1 MSVKNHS
8 EKEQFQEILLELKRS
23 KEREAQLHKEN
34 QVILRGLSAI
44 SDAQTKEDIFNGLLN
59 VIKEFV
65 EFDNAIVVSSTDKDN
80 FSVLASTNPYF
91 DNLEWSYNDLFYR
104 ACHDETIV
112 LFQPHKTKAFLF
124 KNSDLQSLF
133 SSVAICG
140 LKSHSGYAV
149 IILACSRFGAYSTLE
164 KDKIERFMPLVE
176 RAVIDIDYKERLNA
190 MVSLKTKE
198 LFLSKER
205 FQDFA
210 ETVGDWFWETDPQF
224 NFTYLSDTKINNTS
238 IISQNLLS
246 LISND
251 FINSTIIESEKNLE
265 PFHEVEWNPDIFNN
279 KVWLSLSGKPF
290 FDEFGTFVGYRGT
303 AKDISARKKRIRD
316 IQTAKTEAEKANKAK
331 SQFLA
336 MMSHEIRTPLNS
348 ILGLVDV
355 FHSSLLSEEQLDWLN
370 QMESSSQLL
379 LTIISDVLDISRI
392 EAGTFVLNEQPIDLL
407 RSLNTSIN
415 FLNTRAKDKGIT
427 LTVTASQNIPKY
439 VFADATRLSQII
451 FNLVGNAI
459 KFTNHGHVAVK
470 IDKLPN
476 NSISISVTDSGIGIA
491 STTLEQLFK
500 PFVQADSSITRKY
513 GGTGLGLAIIK
524 RLVELMQGTIAV
536 ESRLNVGSTFK
547 ITLPLKE
554 ISNLPKQLNNEAKEL
569 VNQRSLN
576 ILLAEDNK
584 ANQAVLQILLEKQGH
599 HVSIVSN
606 GEEAISIFKYQTNC
620 HFFDVVLMD
629 VSMPV
634 KDGISATTELRK
646 LGIELPIIA
655 ITAHAMETEKE
666 MCLEAGM
673 NDFISKP
680 IRAKDLSDILIKY
693 SS

>member
-1 MSVKNHS
+1 
-8 EKEQFQEILLELKRS
+8 
-23 KEREAQLHKEN
+23 
-34 QVILRGLSAI
+34 
-44 SDAQTKEDIFNGLLN
+44 
-59 VIKEFV
+59 
-65 EFDNAIVVSSTDKDN
+65 
-80 FSVLASTNPYF
+80 
-91 DNLEWSYNDLFYR
+91 
-104 ACHDETIV
+104 
-112 LFQPHKTKAFLF
+112 
-124 KNSDLQSLF
+124 
-133 SSVAICG
+133 
-140 LKSHSGYAV
+140 
-149 IILACSRFGAYSTLE
+149 
-164 KDKIERFMPLVE
+164 
-176 RAVIDIDYKERLNA
+176 
-190 MVSLKTKE
+190 
-198 LFLSKER
+198 
-205 FQDFA
+205 
-210 ETVGDWFWETDPQF
+210 
-224 NFTYLSDTKINNTS
+224 
-238 IISQNLLS
+238 
-246 LISND
+246 
-251 FINSTIIESEKNLE
+251 
-265 PFHEVEWNPDIFNN
+265 
-279 KVWLSLSGKPF
+279 
-290 FDEFGTFVGYRGT
+290 
-303 AKDISARKKRIRD
+303 
-316 IQTAKTEAEKANKAK
+316 
-331 SQFLA
+331 

-476 NSISISVTDSGIGIA
+476 NSISISVTDTGIGIA

-524 RLVELMQGTIAV
+524 RLVELMQGTITV

-554 ISNLPKQLNNEAKEL
+554 ISDLPKQLNNEAKEL

-606 GEEAISIFKYQTNC
+606 GEEAISKFKDCKN
-620 HFFDVVLMD
+620 HNFFDAILMD

-646 LGIELPIIA
+646 LGIKLPIIA

-693 SS
+693 SC